1 MKILLV
7 GATGTLGRQIAKQ
20 AIEEGHEVRCFVR
33 NPRKASF
40 LQEWGCELTKGNLL
54 NSGDIDYAL
63 QDIEVVI
70 DSATGRPE
78 DSKSIY
84 ETDWDGKLNLF
95 NACESKKIKRV
106 IFLSILS
113 TEKFRNV
120 PLMDV
125 KYCTEKLLEKSN
137 FDYTIFKCAAF
148 MQGVISQFAIP
159 VLDSQAV
166 WMSGTPTKIAYMN
179 TQDMA
184 KIIVSSINK
193 PKSYKLSLPLVGPK
207 AWDSDEVISLC
218 EKYSNKKAKIFRVSP
233 FLIKVTQN
241 VVSFFQD
248 ALNVSERL
256 AFAEVTSSG
265 VPLDADMSNTYELLE
280 LKKEDSTS
288 LESYIKEYYQQILKR
303 LKEMEADL
311 NIEEKKRLPF

>member
-7 GATGTLGRQIAKQ
+7 GATGTLGRQIAKH
-20 AIEEGHEVRCFVR
+20 AIEEGHEVRCLVR

-95 NACESKKIKRV
+95 NACESKEIKRV
-106 IFLSILS
+106 IFLSILL

-184 KIIVSSINK
+184 KVVVSSLNN

-233 FLIKVTQN
+233 FLIKVTQS

-265 VPLDADMSNTYELLE
+265 IALDSDMSNTYEILN
-280 LKKEDSTS
+280 LKKEDVTS

>member
-184 KIIVSSINK
+184 KIIVSSVNK

-265 VPLDADMSNTYELLE
+265 VPLDADMSNTYEVLE